1 MKLATSGRTVHWG
14 TVVRTGAPE
23 GSLKD
28 LWIAG
33 ARDWGLSTQVTAFVS
48 LGLPLSVCL
57 FGIATALV
65 AKQAYR
71 AFTREDGVAE
81 NLQVLCWG
89 LTLVLSVVM
98 MRRLWRSGARAFVPM
113 YLLLGLAMAFM
124 LGEELSWG
132 QRIFGW
138 HTPAVLGEINRQGET
153 NLHNIQRVEERIR
166 WFHFLVG
173 AYGTLLPLLLYRA
186 QRGARFNDPASLL
199 VPHYTLVP
207 YFLATLAWRVQA
219 MLWVPPRRLHFVIH
233 EYSEVME
240 LVIAIGFL
248 LFLLFQ
254 VRKSRTPAG
263 WTLGPVTRLGRSSR
277 H

>member
-14 TVVRTGAPE
+14 TVVRSGAPE

-33 ARDWGLSTQVTAFVS
+33 ARDWRLSTQVTAFLS
-48 LGLPLSVCL
+48 LGLPLSVCVL
-57 FGIATALV
+57 GIATALV
-65 AKQAYR
+65 GKQAYK
-71 AFTREDGVAE
+71 AFTREDGIAE
-81 NLQVLCWG
+81 DLQVLCWG
-89 LTLVLSVVM
+89 LALLLSVVV
-98 MRRLWRSGARAFVPM
+98 MRRLWKSGARAFVPM
-113 YLLLGLAMAFM
+113 YLLLGLGIAFI

-138 HTPAVLGEINRQGET
+138 HTSAALSEVNRQGET
-153 NLHNIQRVEERIR
+153 NLHNINGVEERIR

-207 YFLATLAWRVQA
+207 YFFATLAWRVQA
-219 MLWVPPRRLHFVIH
+219 ILWEPPRQLHFVIN

-240 LVIAIGFL
+240 LVLAIGFL

-263 WTLGPVTRLGRSSR
+263 RILGPVTRLGRSSR